1 MRKSFLTF
9 CWNCGFLWLDRN
21 SHPGAENFIEIVK
34 LWVLS
39 VLGIISGYEKVVST
53 SAEYVTGAPKPDKIA
68 KESFCF
74 DGGGIWEYLRSDSRM
89 TNHNKQ
95 LSSPFSTGGGGYNFE
110 TRVQAHFVALML
122 SGGFAPALPPW
133 PIKRIKLQGK
143 YVGYD
148 TDDAIVFVERPDGKK
163 ERKLLCQIK
172 HSISITKAKTNKV
185 FRDVI
190 QAAWNDFNNTKVFRI
205 GIDLIALITG
215 PLSATDI
222 NDVRW
227 ILEQARN
234 SDSAEDFLTRI
245 NQTKFSSD
253 QKKEKLIAFQTHLK
267 NANNGTDISDEKLW
281 QFMKSFHLLGYDL
294 DIKAGVTLSLVQS
307 LISRYSPENANS
319 LWTQIIDEVQL
330 ANQNAGAITVDSVS
344 EQIRSAFKKPSVE
357 KIPEDLG
364 IKPSAP
370 AITNWS
376 NMKLAIANLLGGWDE
391 NA

>member
-1 MRKSFLTF
+1 
-9 CWNCGFLWLDRN
+9 
-21 SHPGAENFIEIVK
+21 
-34 LWVLS
+34 
-39 VLGIISGYEKVVST
+39 
-53 SAEYVTGAPKPDKIA
+53 
-68 KESFCF
+68 
-74 DGGGIWEYLRSDSRM
+74 M

-95 LSSPFSTGGGGYNFE
+95 LSSPFSTGGGGHNFE
-110 TRVQAHFVALML
+110 MRVQAYFVTLML

-163 ERKLLCQIK
+163 ERRLLCQIK
-172 HSISITKAKTNKV
+172 HSISITKARTNKV

-190 QAAWNDFNNTKVFRI
+190 QGAWNDFNNKKVFRI
-205 GIDLIALITG
+205 GIDIIALITG
-215 PLSATDI
+215 PLSTTDI

-234 SDSAEDFLTRI
+234 SDSAADFLTKV
-245 NQTKFSSD
+245 NLVKFSSK
-253 QKKEKLIAFQTHLK
+253 QKISKLEAFREQIK
-267 NANNGTDISDEKLW
+267 NANGGNDISDDNFW

-307 LISRYSPENANS
+307 LIGQYSTENAHS
-319 LWTQIIDEVQL
+319 LWTQIIDEVQS
-330 ANQNAGAITVDSVS
+330 ANQNAGTITIELLPED
-344 EQIRSAFKKPSVE
+344 IRNAFQKPGVE
-357 KIPEDLG
+357 TTPADLG

-370 AITNWS
+370 ALINWD
-376 NMKLAIANLLGGWDE
+376 NTKLAIVNLLGGWDE